1 MGLRISVIVPVFN
14 RQELLGRA
22 LRSIERQTAA
32 VHQVIVVD
40 DGSTDATADVVRNQ
54 FPNFELLQQ
63 PNRGVSSARNA
74 GVQAA
79 TGDWVAL
86 LDSDDEWLPQKI
98 EHQTRALLQ
107 APQMRLCH
115 TDEIWV
121 RNGVRVNPM
130 KKHQK
135 RGGHIFEHC
144 LPLCCMSPSSVV
156 MRRDVFE
163 ETGLFDEALPACED
177 YDYWL
182 RFCAEHPV
190 LYLDEPL
197 LKKYGGHDDQ
207 LSRKYWGMD
216 RFRIKAMEKLLGA
229 GKLQEDQRILVQRTL
244 RHKAQVYAQGARK
257 RGRIEE
263 ASRYEAKAEGVQT

>member
-86 LDSDDEWLPQKI
+86 LDSDDEWLPQKSNI
-98 EHQTRALLQ
+98 KLGPCCKLPKCVCVT
-107 APQMRLCH
+107 
-115 TDEIWV
+115 
-121 RNGVRVNPM
+121 PM
-130 KKHQK
+130 KF
-135 RGGHIFEHC
+135 GFA
-144 LPLCCMSPSSVV
+144 
-156 MRRDVFE
+156 
-163 ETGLFDEALPACED
+163 TAC
-177 YDYWL
+177 
-182 RFCAEHPV
+182 A
-190 LYLDEPL
+190 
-197 LKKYGGHDDQ
+197 
-207 LSRKYWGMD
+207 
-216 RFRIKAMEKLLGA
+216 
-229 GKLQEDQRILVQRTL
+229 
-244 RHKAQVYAQGARK
+244 
-257 RGRIEE
+257 
-263 ASRYEAKAEGVQT
+263 